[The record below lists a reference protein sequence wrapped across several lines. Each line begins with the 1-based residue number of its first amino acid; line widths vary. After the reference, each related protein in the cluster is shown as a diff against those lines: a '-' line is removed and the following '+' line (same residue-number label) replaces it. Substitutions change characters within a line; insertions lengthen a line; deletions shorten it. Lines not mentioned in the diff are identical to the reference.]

1 MCFAGPII
9 IIIIVILMAAAG
21 ELLEMDANDDDE
33 YDWRT
38 VQDLL

>member
-9 IIIIVILMAAAG
+9 IVLLMAAAG
-21 ELLEMDANDDDE
+21 ELLEMDANDDEDA
-33 YDWRT
+33 WRT